1 MEVLQQGQL
10 FSGRYR
16 VIRRLAEGGM
26 GAVYIAVQEATELT
40 VALKVLWPHVL
51 QRAEAAERFALEAK
65 IAARIK
71 SDHIVQVFDAG
82 FDEQTQMPF
91 LVMELL
97 EGATLQ
103 SLVEQ
108 RGALPPQEVVTLM
121 TQAARGLD
129 RAHAYRDLDGLPA
142 PVIHR
147 DLKPDNLFVAR
158 RETGEPLVKI
168 LDYGIAKVMSQ
179 STSLS
184 REIKGTPIY
193 MAYEQAVGRGL
204 SPQTD
209 VWPFGLIAYFALT
222 GQCYWRST
230 HSQDSDL
237 NTLLTEI
244 VALPIEPP
252 SLRMNEM
259 RAGVELPPAFDD
271 WFRRCVNR
279 DPAQRFP
286 TAGEAVQSLAQVF
299 HISPLTSSSN
309 EVAFDATMLPTSGQL
324 GTNPDIGTGRSAAT
338 MDPASISQPLP
349 TNKPRWPLFAA
360 LALLLGGG
368 AVAVGLMQG
377 GSEDVMAASEPS
389 ATAEPAAPPPPA
401 IVRGT
406 LRVSP
411 IDAQVRINGKAE
423 TAAQGAL
430 LLTGSPGDTFTVE
443 VSSEG
448 QSKSFTVRLLSD
460 GMLQP
465 DRVELP
471 AAAATPE
478 PTATAPKVV
487 PLPRSKP
494 VTTKPAPV
502 AAPAPAPAPA
512 PKPAAQ
518 PAPAPRPAPAPK
530 PKFDPLAGPRVH

>member
-1 MEVLQQGQL
+1 
-10 FSGRYR
+10 
-16 VIRRLAEGGM
+16 M

-129 RAHAYRDLDGLPA
+129 RAHAYRDTDGLPA

-259 RAGVELPPAFDD
+259 RAGVELPSAFDD
-271 WFRRCVNR
+271 WFQRCVNR

-286 TAGEAVQSLAQVF
+286 TAGEAVQALAQVF

-349 TNKPRWPLFAA
+349 TNKSRWPLFAT

-368 AVAVGLMQG
+368 AVAVGFMQG
-377 GSEDVMAASEPS
+377 GDDVVEASEPS
-389 ATAEPAAPPPPA
+389 ATAEPAAQPPPA
-401 IVRGT
+401 TVRGT

-411 IDAQVRINGKAE
+411 SDAQVRVNGKEGA
-423 TAAQGAL
+423 AAQGAL
-430 LLTGSPGDTFTVE
+430 LLTGSPGDAFTVE
-443 VSSEG
+443 VSLEG
-448 QSKSFTVRLLSD
+448 QSKSFTVHLLAD
-460 GMLQP
+460 GTVEP

-471 AAAATPE
+471 APAAAPE
-478 PTATAPKVV
+478 PVATAPKVIPV
-487 PLPRSKP
+487 PRVKP
-494 VTTKPAPV
+494 AVRPAPV
-502 AAPAPAPAPA
+502 AAPAPAPAPP

-518 PAPAPRPAPAPK
+518 PAPTPRSQPAPTK